1 MVGCRLAHNTR
12 SVPSFG
18 CLSGGVWEHMSV
30 CSGAQFF
37 VGYCVVFVLR
47 VGRLVHMQHVF
58 SFRRSVVLA
67 ECLGTHVGTMV
78 GIMKTVFVV
87 LCERF
92 CGFFCL
98 VCVSLLVWHSAC
110 SRSVVL

>member
-1 MVGCRLAHNTR
+1 
-12 SVPSFG
+12 
-18 CLSGGVWEHMSV
+18 MSV

-98 VCVSLLVWHSAC
+98 VCVSLLV
-110 SRSVVL
+110 VQVLVQLSCESGHPQVHRFFHETS